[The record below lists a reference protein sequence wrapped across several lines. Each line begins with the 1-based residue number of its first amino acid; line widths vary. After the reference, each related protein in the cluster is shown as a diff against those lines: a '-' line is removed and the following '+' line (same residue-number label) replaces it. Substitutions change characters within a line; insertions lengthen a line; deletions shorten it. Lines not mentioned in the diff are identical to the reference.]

1 MALVFIMHLK
11 VKWVRQRS
19 KETEYWTKLVLQAMK
34 VRAHNGVVTPNL
46 LREMHLTHHI
56 LVLFSG
62 PSWNCTK
69 HWVWLRGWLLPS
81 FQKGDKRCN
90 HKHDYILH
98 AVSFWLILHYPQTAR
113 AQTAEQVQ
121 DPRVHFALTPLK
133 LIIFKI
139 IFSPHEILCA
149 IGR

>member
-69 HWVWLRGWLLPS
+69 HWVWLRGCLLPS
-81 FQKGDKRCN
+81 FQKGDKRC
-90 HKHDYILH
+90 KHDYILH